1 MASIWGPVLLGGM
14 TPAAPGKMG
23 SVKGG
28 VLTGTL
34 QLEWRPNSRVL
45 HL

>member
-14 TPAAPGKMG
+14 TAAAPGKMG

-28 VLTGTL
+28 VLTGKAATYYAAV
-34 QLEWRPNSRVL
+34 RMAPK
-45 HL
+45 